1 MNKSTLFLC
10 FYGDGPYWKDLL
22 YIPAYPAGF
31 SYRKWAFRYDPR
43 KWVSSEL
50 QAEAAQQKQKK
61 VQIGGILG
69 VRFSADRENLLLP
82 LRKIEIT
89 WIDLAGGITQFYF
102 RVQSLLDFTKF
113 SSLEEACLTLP
124 ANELAAPDGTV
135 QKALAFHSDVK
146 VDSLK
151 WSTSED
157 EDSAWRKMLEL
168 VESNTTVPLK
178 SDVKSATYF
187 RFSNILNVTKGTT
200 VQPTELQQSSGTGP
214 VYGASLK
221 EGNQYQIKLSHGTL
235 TERQDNSATA
245 PVLPVKLELPTTS
258 LQLTQPALEVLGW
271 YQTTPID
278 FKALKANETFQDL
291 LIKVSKKKTGQA
303 GTSAE
308 AQDAEWDVYLP
319 IPLKVDIG
327 WLYRI
332 RTQWLPLL
340 LLALVLTAQSSI
352 TYLKDFFDKLLDEKA
367 TFGDL
372 TKFWPVFL
380 VLFILGSIASII
392 VTKLKGSGKS
402 DD

>member
-1 MNKSTLFLC
+1 MSNSTLFLC

-31 SYRKWAFRYDPR
+31 SYQKWAFRYDPS

-50 QAEAAQQKQKK
+50 QADAAQQKQKK
-61 VQIGGILG
+61 VPIDGILG
-69 VRFSADRENLLLP
+69 VRFSAGRENLLLP

-102 RVQSLLDFTKF
+102 RVQALLDFTKYA
-113 SSLEEACLTLP
+113 SLEEACLTLP
-124 ANELAAPDGTV
+124 ADELAEPDGKV
-135 QKALAFHSDVK
+135 KKALAFRSGVN

-151 WSTSED
+151 WSASEN

-187 RFSNILNVTKGTT
+187 RLSNILNVSKGKT
-200 VQPTELQQSSGTGP
+200 VQPTELQRSSGRGP
-214 VYGASLK
+214 VYGAGLK
-221 EGNQYQIKLSHGTL
+221 EGNQYQIKLSHHTL
-235 TERQDNSATA
+235 TEGPVNSGTA
-245 PVLPVKLELPTTS
+245 PVLPMKLELPTTS
-258 LQLTQPALEVLGW
+258 LQLTQPTLEVLGW
-271 YQTTPID
+271 YQTTPVD
-278 FKALKANETFQDL
+278 FKALRADDMYQAL
-291 LIKVSKKKTGQA
+291 VIQVSKKKTGQT
-303 GTSAE
+303 GTGAD
-308 AQDAEWDVYLP
+308 AQDAEWDIYLP

-327 WLYRI
+327 WLYRL
-332 RTQWLPLL
+332 RTRWLPLL
-340 LLALVLTAQSSI
+340 ALALVLTAQSSI
-352 TYLKDFFDKLLDEKA
+352 NFLKDFFDKLLDGKA
-367 TFGDL
+367 TFSDL

-380 VLFILGSIASII
+380 VLLSLGAVASII